1 MPAPMTHTLS
11 TTALSAFLET
21 YHRHTPRQDL
31 AHREPADVKA
41 AVISHLNLGATRTP
55 GTAAIRVLT
64 PHAEIDGWESRH
76 SVVQVVMDDM
86 PFVIDSLTAALMR
99 QTRGVYRVV
108 HPIMYAERDA
118 QGQLISV
125 SESNT
130 NGNAESWSEFEINR
144 LLTPAA
150 HDELKDFLGEVIE
163 DIASANRDWLAMRGK
178 AQELAKLWGEN
189 PPAVTS
195 VEIAQETSEF
205 LTWLTDNHLTF
216 LGYRYYNLDQKTR
229 ILTSDDATGLGLFA
243 GQGSSQL
250 QLGELNEESQ
260 KLAVDAQPLILTKS
274 STRSSV
280 HRPVYMDYFGVKQF
294 GADGK
299 VVGEHRFLGLLSR
312 EAYTDSVLEIPVIRT
327 TAQKVLDDSGLI
339 AGSHSYKDLLQ
350 FIESFPRDEML
361 QVNAEW
367 LSQIAEQAL
376 TNLDRRQTQA
386 FLHTDIWGRFASVF
400 VYIPRDV
407 YNTDVRHGIE
417 NLLLQKFAATEVETT
432 AHISESAL
440 ARLHFR
446 VRLSGTV
453 SQAREI
459 WSDVLKDIDEL
470 THSWEDDFA
479 EMVVNHSQSDQSAAD
494 FLKRW
499 SNAFGESYTSSYSVS
514 DAFADALQIE
524 AGEGLQ
530 VRIVA
535 GDEHHRI
542 RIFNPV
548 TAIRLSSLLPVLAA
562 FGLDVED
569 ERPHQL
575 FPHEHDT
582 VWLHDLGFST
592 SCELDAQWSARLNE
606 AFREV
611 QAGRAEIDSLLQL
624 VISAQLTG
632 RQVSVLRTYAAYV
645 SQWGIFNASTV
656 MESLTSN
663 PALAKKIVHLFETRF
678 DPALTD
684 HSIENIS
691 QELHTALDAVASLE
705 HDRILRAIT
714 EAVTCTVRTNAYQIA
729 ADGKLTSTI
738 AIKIAASTMTLLPNP
753 RPFAEIWVE
762 SPRVRGVHLRF
773 GSVARGGLR
782 WSDRRDDMRTEVM
795 GLVRA
800 QVVKNAVIVPTGAKG
815 GFFGKQLPDAS
826 AREQWLAAGI
836 AAYQEFINALLDV
849 TDNRVEGGIVPPQNC
864 VRHDGDDPYLVVAA
878 DKGTATFS
886 DIANKIAVDRGFW
899 LGDAFASGGSVG
911 YDHKAMGITAR
922 GAWESVRHHFELLGL
937 NPEADNI
944 TVVGV
949 GDMSGDVFGNG
960 MLLSQSMKLVAAFDH
975 RHIFLDPHPQPEQ
988 SWKERKRLFELP
1000 RSSWADYDTTLI
1012 SEGGGVFAR
1021 SEKTIPLSAEI
1032 RSVLGISEDVASLA
1046 PNELMSAILKAPVDL
1061 LWNGGI
1067 GTYVKA
1073 ESQSHAEVGD
1083 KANDALRINGSQLRC
1098 RVVGEGGNLGF
1109 TQLGRIEAALNNVSI
1124 NTDAIDNSA
1133 GVDTSDHEVNLK
1145 ILLSLR
1151 TSADFTTE
1159 KRNQLLASLT
1169 DDVGHQV
1176 LDDNIYQNE
1185 LLTVALAQAY
1195 SMAPVHQRM
1204 MRDWQKQGILDRN
1217 LENLPSDQ
1225 TLAHRMEQGIGLT
1238 KPELSVLV
1246 AHAKIS
1252 LTESLLQGTAIDEPW
1267 SEKYLLEYFPS
1278 AIRTEFKTEIL
1289 NHPLR
1294 REIAATVIANS
1305 IINRGGITTV
1315 WRSVEESGA
1324 AIDDIVKAIVIAID
1338 AGQLET
1344 LYQKVD
1350 ELGPDKWSI
1359 RIDLLKEIRRY
1370 IDRVSRWLVTNR
1382 ASNLDVARDV
1392 ERFGSATSLVRN
1404 NLKSDLRG
1412 HELERWTKQAQG
1424 YVERGVSVEMAQS
1437 IAGLL
1442 DEYAAFDL
1450 AELAASHGVTLAEWS
1465 QTYFAISDELGGD
1478 MLLSTISALS
1488 RDDRWQTMARAAL
1501 RADMYAVLAAVTEKV
1516 LLSSLNSTFEDRL
1529 ADWLSTQSVGIS
1541 RVKDLLSEIE
1551 HRTDVDI
1558 AAISVALR
1566 TLRSLVTQTAAS
1578 Q

>member
-11 TTALSAFLET
+11 TSALSTFLET

-31 AHREPADVKA
+31 AHREDADVKA
-41 AVISHLNLGATRTP
+41 AALSHLNLGAVRHP
-55 GTAAIRVLT
+55 GSALIRVLT

-99 QTRGVYRVV
+99 HTRGVYRVV
-108 HPIMYAERDA
+108 HPIMYAQRDSS
-118 QGQLISV
+118 GTLESV
-125 SESNT
+125 SENET

-150 HDELKDFLGEVIE
+150 HDELQGFLTDVIE
-163 DIASANRDWLAMRGK
+163 DVTSANRDWLAMRGK
-178 AQELAKLWGEN
+178 ANELAKLWNDN

-195 VEIAQETSEF
+195 AEVAQETSEF

-216 LGYRYYNLDQKTR
+216 LGYRYYTLDQKTR
-229 ILTSDDATGLGLFA
+229 ILSSDTSTGLGLFA
-243 GQGSSQL
+243 GQSESHL
-250 QLGELNEESQ
+250 QLVELNEESQ

-280 HRPVYMDYFGVKQF
+280 HRPVYMDYFGVKDF
-294 GADGK
+294 GSDGK

-312 EAYTDSVLEIPVIRT
+312 EAYTDSVLDIPVIRT
-327 TAQKVLDDSGLI
+327 TAQKVLNRSGLI

-361 QVNAEW
+361 QVSDTW
-367 LSQIAEQAL
+367 LGEIAEEAL
-376 TNLDRRQTQA
+376 TNQDRRHTQA

-417 NLLLQKFAATEVETT
+417 NLLLQEFLASEVETT
-432 AHISESAL
+432 AQISESAL

-453 SQAREI
+453 TQAREV
-459 WSDVLKDIDEL
+459 WNNVLNQIDEL

-479 EMVVNHSQSDQSAAD
+479 EMVVSHSQSDQYAAD
-494 FLKRW
+494 FLGRW
-499 SNAFGESYTSSYSVS
+499 SSAFGESYTSSYSVS
-514 DAFADALQIE
+514 DAFADAMQIE

-535 GDEHHRI
+535 GDGHHRI

-569 ERPHQL
+569 EHPHQL
-575 FPHEHDT
+575 FPSDRDS
-582 VWLHDLGFST
+582 VWLHDLGFAT
-592 SCELDAQWSARLNE
+592 SCGLDENWNARLDQ

-624 VISAQLTG
+624 VLSAQLTG
-632 RQVSVLRTYAAYV
+632 RQVAILRTYAAYI
-645 SQWGIFNASTV
+645 SQWGLFNATTV
-656 MESLTSN
+656 VESLTSN
-663 PALAKKIVHLFETRF
+663 PVLAQKIVQLFEQRF
-678 DPALTD
+678 NPANAD
-684 HSIENIS
+684 HSIDEIS
-691 QELHTALDAVASLE
+691 AQLHDALDAVASLE
-705 HDRILRAIT
+705 HDRILRAIS
-714 EAVTCTVRTNAYQIA
+714 EAVSCTVRTNAYQMSS
-729 ADGKLTSTI
+729 DGNFTSTI
-738 AIKIAASTMTLLPNP
+738 AIKVAASTLTMLPSP

-782 WSDRRDDMRTEVM
+782 WSDRRDDMRTEIM

-849 TDNRVEGGIVPPQNC
+849 TDNRVEGGIVPPVDC
-864 VRHDGDDPYLVVAA
+864 VIYDGQDPYLVVAA

-911 YDHKAMGITAR
+911 YDHKVMGITAR
-922 GAWESVRHHFELLGL
+922 GAWESVRHHFELLGI
-937 NPEADNI
+937 NPESDAI

-960 MLLSQSMKLVAAFDH
+960 MLLSKSMKVLAAFDH
-975 RHIFLDPHPQPEQ
+975 RHIFLDPNPKPEA
-988 SWKERKRLFELP
+988 SWTERKRLFDLP
-1000 RSSWADYDTTLI
+1000 RSSWADYETKLI
-1012 SEGGGVFAR
+1012 SKGGGVFAR
-1021 SEKTIPLSAEI
+1021 TEKTIPLTAEV
-1032 RSVLGISEDVASLA
+1032 RAVLGIDEAITALA

-1073 ESQSHAEVGD
+1073 ESQSHAAVGD

-1151 TSADFTTE
+1151 SSTELSVE

-1169 DDVGHQV
+1169 DDVGRLV

-1185 LLTVALAQAY
+1185 LLTVALAQAH
-1195 SMAPVHQRM
+1195 SMAPVHMRM
-1204 MRDWQKQGILDRN
+1204 MRDWQKLGILDRD
-1217 LENLPSDQ
+1217 LENLPSDR
-1225 TLAHRMEQGIGLT
+1225 TLEIRMEQGIGLT

-1252 LTESLLQGTAIDEPW
+1252 LTESLLQGSAIDEPW
-1267 SEKYLLEYFPS
+1267 SEKYLLEYFPV
-1278 AIRTEFKTEIL
+1278 ALREDFKAEIL
-1289 NHPLR
+1289 KHPLR

-1315 WRSVEESGA
+1315 WRAVEESGA
-1324 AIDDIVKAIVIAID
+1324 AIDDIVKATVIAID
-1338 AGQLET
+1338 AGKLEN

-1350 ELGPDKWSI
+1350 ELGPEKWDI

-1392 ERFGSATSLVRN
+1392 ERFGAATTLVRSH
-1404 NLKSDLRG
+1404 LKAHLRG
-1412 HELERWTKQAQG
+1412 HELERWIVQSQG
-1424 YVERGVSVEMAQS
+1424 YSDRGVPGPMSDA

-1450 AELAASHGVTLAEWS
+1450 AELAASHGVSLEEWS

-1478 MLLSTISALS
+1478 MLLSTISALA

-1516 LLSSLNSTFEDRL
+1516 LLSSMQSTFEDRL
-1529 ADWLSTQSVGIS
+1529 AEWLSTQSVGIS
-1541 RVKDLLSEIE
+1541 RVKDLLNEIQQ
-1551 HRTDVDI
+1551 RSDVDI